1 MREADEKLRDSRLV
15 FYKEDI
21 DKIDKMLEEMLRLSK
36 AKCALLID
44 KDGHLVTKQG
54 GSSSYDTDTIAALVA
69 GSFAATKEMARILG
83 EEEFSVLFHQGK
95 KDNIHLTLVGN
106 RTLLAI
112 IFDDKTTVGMVRLYS
127 NEVTKKMVQVFQDAG
142 KRTGPAPQVAK
153 GYADA
158 AQNKVDEF
166 FRD

>member
-1 MREADEKLRDSRLV
+1 MREADERLRNSRLV

-44 KDGHLVTKQG
+44 KDGHLVTKSG

-127 NEVTKKMVQVFQDAG
+127 NEVTKKMVQVFTDAS
-142 KRTGPAPQVAK
+142 KKTGPKPTMES
-153 GYADA
+153 GYSSA

-166 FRD
+166 FKD